1 MSTPSTRIF
10 VSHSTQDN
18 SWCRPFVETLKRDGF
33 DVWYDEQGLS
43 GGAAWVETLQSEVQA
58 RDVFVLV
65 LSPDSWA
72 SPWVQEEVQLA
83 IATRRTILP
92 IMHKTTNV
100 QGFLLTRQ
108 WIDAVDLDPAITAQ
122 RVIGALLVGA
132 PPPVAQAP
140 KQRMA
145 APEILTPYLQRL
157 GYAGSRIDDVTVLT
171 PPLCDVPGG
180 PFLMG
185 SDPRRDPEAHH
196 SEQPQRTVEVAAFR
210 IARFPVTVAEYYWAI
225 QAGPVKEPPEWE
237 RQLQRPEHP
246 VVQISW
252 KGAVAYSAWLTSLT
266 GEPWRVP
273 TEEEW
278 EKAARG
284 TDGRIYPWGDR
295 WEPSRANTDDGGAGD
310 TTPVGAYPGGVSP
323 YGVFDMA
330 GTVNEWCGIPP
341 NSPMRRPSAWD
352 DEPAGSGGYLA
363 GGSWNDS
370 PVVARAA
377 HRSQLFI
384 GVRTNDTGMRLVL
397 PGASS

>member
-1 MSTPSTRIF
+1 MPSTRIF

-18 SWCRPFVETLKRDGF
+18 PWCRPFVETLKSNSY

-43 GGAAWVETLQSEVQA
+43 GGAAWVETLQREVQA
-58 RDVFVLV
+58 RDVLVLV
-65 LSPDSWA
+65 LSPESWA
-72 SPWVQEEVQLA
+72 SQWVQEEVQLA

-92 IMHKTTNV
+92 VIHKATNV
-100 QGFLLTRQ
+100 EGFLLTRQ
-108 WIDAVDLDPAITAQ
+108 WIDAVALDPVTAAQ
-122 RVIGALLVGA
+122 RVIGALTFGTIA
-132 PPPVAQAP
+132 PIAKAP
-140 KQRMA
+140 KQIVT
-145 APEILTPYLQRL
+145 APEILTPYLQYL
-157 GYAGSRIDDVTVLT
+157 GYVGRKIDGVAVLT
-171 PPLCDVPGG
+171 PPLCPVPSGK
-180 PFLMG
+180 FLMG

-196 SEQPQRTVEVAAFR
+196 SEQPQREVDVPAFR

-225 QAGPVKEPPEWE
+225 QAGAVGEPPEWE
-237 RQLQRPEHP
+237 QQFRRPEHP

-252 KGAVAYSAWLTSLT
+252 KGAVKYSGWLAEVT

-295 WEPSRANTDDGGAGD
+295 WDPTRANTEDQGPGD
-310 TTPVGAYPGGVSP
+310 TTPVATYSGGVSP

-330 GTVNEWCGIPP
+330 GNVNEWCGIPP
-341 NSPMRRPSAWD
+341 NSPMHQPSAWQ
-352 DEPAGSGGYLA
+352 DESAGSGGYLA

-384 GVRTNDTGMRLVL
+384 GVRSDDTGIRLVFA
-397 PGASS
+397 GE

>member
-1 MSTPSTRIF
+1 MPSTRIF

-18 SWCRPFVETLKRDGF
+18 LWCRPFVETLKSNGF
-33 DVWYDEQGLS
+33 DVWYDEQGLR
-43 GGAAWVETLQSEVQA
+43 GGAAWVETLQREVQG
-58 RDVFVLV
+58 RDVLVLV

-72 SPWVQEEVQLA
+72 SQWVQEEVQLA

-92 IMHKTTNV
+92 VMHKATNV
-100 QGFLLTRQ
+100 EGFLLTRQ
-108 WIDAVDLDPAITAQ
+108 WIDAVELDPVTAAQ
-122 RVIGALLVGA
+122 RATGALMFGVTV
-132 PPPVAQAP
+132 PVAKAP
-140 KQRMA
+140 KQITP
-145 APEILTPYLQRL
+145 APEVLTPYLQHL
-157 GYAGSRIDDVTVLT
+157 GYVGRRIDGVLALT

-180 PFLMG
+180 PFVMG

-225 QAGPVKEPPEWE
+225 QAGAAKEPPEWE
-237 RQLQRPEHP
+237 KQYRRPEHP

-252 KGAVAYSAWLTSLT
+252 KGAVSYSGWLAEVT
-266 GEPWRVP
+266 GDPWRVP

-284 TDGRIYPWGDR
+284 TDGRIYPWGDQ
-295 WEPSRANTDDGGAGD
+295 WERTRANTDDDGAGD
-310 TTPVGAYPGGVSP
+310 TTPVGAYPSGVSP

-330 GTVNEWCGIPP
+330 GNVNEWCGIPP

-352 DEPAGSGGYLA
+352 DDPTSSGGYLA

-384 GVRTNDTGMRLVL
+384 GIRTDDSGMRLVL
-397 PGASS
+397 PGA